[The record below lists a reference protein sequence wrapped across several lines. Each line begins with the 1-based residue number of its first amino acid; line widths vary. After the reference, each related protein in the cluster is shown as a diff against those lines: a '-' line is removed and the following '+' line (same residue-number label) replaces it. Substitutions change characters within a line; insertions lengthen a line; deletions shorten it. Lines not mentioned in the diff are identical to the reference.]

1 MLYIDHISIE
11 RAIMHRIKGKEQNV
25 DAHCE
30 YNDELLSLDNE
41 IKTLL
46 KNVCPET
53 ERSLILAILDRFLP

>member
-53 ERSLILAILDRFLP
+53 E

>member
-11 RAIMHRIKGKEQNV
+11 RAIMHRIKGKEHNA

-41 IKTLL
+41 IKTYI
-46 KNVCPET
+46 T
-53 ERSLILAILDRFLP
+53 ITA

>member
-46 KNVCPET
+46 KNT
-53 ERSLILAILDRFLP
+53 RWRN

>member
-25 DAHCE
+25 NAHCE

-46 KNVCPET
+46 KNRIQT
-53 ERSLILAILDRFLP
+53 SFGFHSKSLNSF

>member
-46 KNVCPET
+46 KNRTLIPQHY
-53 ERSLILAILDRFLP
+53 SLTLFISA